1 MKIYIDIGHGEGGDP
16 GAVSKPYIEH
26 EMAMVTGLAMAD
38 QFRKRGIEVKV
49 EPGNLDIS
57 SSARTANSWGADLL
71 LSIHYNAGGGDRG
84 EVIHS
89 WKRGSLELANII
101 GNGLKKA
108 GQSVV
113 RVYKSKA
120 NSKGDAE
127 YFGILRVARMPA
139 VIIEPAFIDNA
150 VDRQLVD
157 TLLKQ
162 KQMGITLANTIAD
175 AYGREAEEVTETK
188 IKIDDKVLTGYILKD
203 NLSYAPVR
211 ALAEA
216 LGCKVEWDETTKTVR
231 IERKGAIK

>member
-1 MKIYIDIGHGEGGDP
+1 MKIYIDIGHGESGDP
-16 GAVSKPYIEH
+16 GAVSKPLIEH
-26 EMAMVTGLAMAD
+26 EMAIVTGLAMAD
-38 QFRKRGIEVKV
+38 QFHKRGIEVKV
-49 EPGNLDIS
+49 EPGNLTIS
-57 SSARTANSWGADLL
+57 DSARNANFWNADLL

-89 WKRGSLELANII
+89 WKRGSLELANIVA
-101 GNGLKKA
+101 GGLKKA

-139 VIIEPAFIDNA
+139 VIIEPAFIDNSI
-150 VDRQLVD
+150 DRQLVD
-157 TLLKQ
+157 SIDKQ
-162 KQMGITLANTIAD
+162 KKMGVHIAD
-175 AYGREAEEVTETK
+175 AIADSYGLEDDEVAAETK
-188 IKIDDKVLTGYILKD
+188 IKVNGQVLTGYILKD

-216 LGCKVEWDETTKTVR
+216 LGCKVGWDEATKTVT
-231 IERKGAIK
+231 IERGA

>member
-1 MKIYIDIGHGEGGDP
+1 M
-16 GAVSKPYIEH
+16 
-26 EMAMVTGLAMAD
+26 
-38 QFRKRGIEVKV
+38 
-49 EPGNLDIS
+49 
-57 SSARTANSWGADLL
+57 
-71 LSIHYNAGGGDRG
+71 
-84 EVIHS
+84 
-89 WKRGSLELANII
+89 
-101 GNGLKKA
+101 
-108 GQSVV
+108 
-113 RVYKSKA
+113 
-120 NSKGDAE
+120 
-127 YFGILRVARMPA
+127 
-139 VIIEPAFIDNA
+139 
-150 VDRQLVD
+150 DRQLVD

>member
-1 MKIYIDIGHGEGGDP
+1 MKIYVDIGHGEGGDP

-38 QFRKRGIEVKV
+38 QFKKRGIEVKV

-57 SSARTANSWGADLL
+57 SSARTANSWGADLF
-71 LSIHYNAGGGDRG
+71 LSVHYNAGGGDRG

-216 LGCKVEWDETTKTVR
+216 LGCKVEWDETTKTVI